1 VKLNNFILLKS
12 EVKSEGQNILHQERA
27 AYFRHEE
34 GPWCLTSTYK
44 LDDLYQSISESVQV
58 SGSNPCKWRVRATL
72 TAALGIVRFIAAQK
86 KHPTIGRFRFSGI
99 NMRL

>member
-1 VKLNNFILLKS
+1 MYIPID
-12 EVKSEGQNILHQERA
+12 EHHLH
-27 AYFRHEE
+27 
-34 GPWCLTSTYK
+34 G
-44 LDDLYQSISESVQV
+44 LDPAS
-58 SGSNPCKWRVRATL
+58 WRVRATL